1 MHIQPEYAAPGEE
14 GQRGKEMLDIA
25 LYTARSRHPFRL
37 SCGFPV
43 PCVVVRIVL
52 DPSERHDFSKLGDLA
67 DNVRIKQGG
76 SFMHLK
82 AYAIDGE
89 LLRTGSANFAASGD
103 SQQDN
108 DLVAI
113 CVAGAAAKFEAS
125 TLTHLRQLDI
135 LTPCF
140 TSTFRA
146 EKATWHYIT
155 FSDCISELGA
165 APPLILRRDDPCR
178 ASVAALGGREGPASV
193 ARVCRSA
200 RRRSDSRNVAPTESQ
215 L

>member
-1 MHIQPEYAAPGEE
+1 MRWRRS
-14 GQRGKEMLDIA
+14 GQS
-25 LYTARSRHPFRL
+25 ARSKPNEPEAVQR
-37 SCGFPV
+37 
-43 PCVVVRIVL
+43 RIVCRC
-52 DPSERHDFSKLGDLA
+52 P
-67 DNVRIKQGG
+67 
-76 SFMHLK
+76 
-82 AYAIDGE
+82 
-89 LLRTGSANFAASGD
+89 ASG
-103 SQQDN
+103 
-108 DLVAI
+108 VK
-113 CVAGAAAKFEAS
+113 GT
-125 TLTHLRQLDI
+125 TLSYTHLRQLEI
-135 LTPCF
+135 LTSCF

-165 APPLILRRDDPCR
+165 DPPLILRRNDPCR

>member
-1 MHIQPEYAAPGEE
+1 MVVI
-14 GQRGKEMLDIA
+14 
-25 LYTARSRHPFRL
+25 SPFRPTKRQTL
-37 SCGFPV
+37 LRRFTS
-43 PCVVVRIVL
+43 VVVPAETFTA
-52 DPSERHDFSKLGDLA
+52 PSDRKKTADFLTEMPYPELYNPGLTSSH
-67 DNVRIKQGG
+67 RQ
-76 SFMHLK
+76 
-82 AYAIDGE
+82 DG
-89 LLRTGSANFAASGD
+89 RNA
-103 SQQDN
+103 
-108 DLVAI
+108 V
-113 CVAGAAAKFEAS
+113 
-125 TLTHLRQLDI
+125 LTHLRQLEI
-135 LTPCF
+135 LTSCF

-165 APPLILRRDDPCR
+165 DPPLILRRNDPCR